1 MNTHSAV
8 AARPILASSL
18 LPPGSEDDD
27 RSTSSSEDE
36 DGWRLA
42 SEIYGDEGSK
52 KPAAAIVS
60 AGRVLGISSLILS
73 IDPGKKAPNGRE
85 YVQEWV
91 DELSL
96 HLLISTITR
105 NTTANRPRAFIIQ
118 FRGCRPLSSSFLQ
131 GFIREKMPELSLEEI
146 ESILRDVNVFQAFEF
161 GQIQGAVD
169 QVSDLLFKIEQEQQR
184 ADKKPGVST
193 SARLD
198 DRDSTTQSE
207 NRPRKRDPFEPP
219 ILLLIEGIDVAI
231 QETIRSSDMDT
242 AGDRLCSFLRTLT
255 LLCRTYKSLLAVII
269 ANSITLRPEIPKAI
283 QMAPDE
289 LRTQV
294 RNGLTPAETALT
306 TPYRLEDMSF
316 PVESVFEP
324 PDDRRLISGSPYPS
338 GLPLFHFA
346 DELDEG
352 IDVHL
357 VVSSVD
363 NERVVE
369 IVKDREG
376 NNLGRWDIF

>member
-1 MNTHSAV
+1 
-8 AARPILASSL
+8 
-18 LPPGSEDDD
+18 
-27 RSTSSSEDE
+27 
-36 DGWRLA
+36 
-42 SEIYGDEGSK
+42 
-52 KPAAAIVS
+52 
-60 AGRVLGISSLILS
+60 
-73 IDPGKKAPNGRE
+73 
-85 YVQEWV
+85 
-91 DELSL
+91 
-96 HLLISTITR
+96 
-105 NTTANRPRAFIIQ
+105 
-118 FRGCRPLSSSFLQ
+118 
-131 GFIREKMPELSLEEI
+131 
-146 ESILRDVNVFQAFEF
+146 
-161 GQIQGAVD
+161 
-169 QVSDLLFKIEQEQQR
+169 
-184 ADKKPGVST
+184 
-193 SARLD
+193 
-198 DRDSTTQSE
+198 
-207 NRPRKRDPFEPP
+207 
-219 ILLLIEGIDVAI
+219 
-231 QETIRSSDMDT
+231 
-242 AGDRLCSFLRTLT
+242 
-255 LLCRTYKSLLAVII
+255 
-269 ANSITLRPEIPKAI
+269 
-283 QMAPDE
+283 MAPDE